1 MNMCAVAEPAP
12 SGEDIEIRVRCQH
25 GLHRVVLRP
34 DGCLVLCDHDDIREI
49 VDAEE
54 AAAIAGHEG
63 MFRCGQIMCAW
74 RAGKVRELPKALR
87 KAREQAAAKR
97 YGRYDYTTPEQT
109 LADRLEER
117 TIVIATRALAQC
129 TYRRAKG
136 RWAGGRHS
144 VAVGV
149 GLPACEGKSTK
160 VWSNNGKW
168 SGYDSSLDVVVPPDW
183 LRIARRGIAVVG
195 GVFVV
200 NISTEPLIKDGPIG
214 VLAVRQSRGFSVRLA
229 AATVSRDGDGT
240 WKLCW
245 LPD

>member
-1 MNMCAVAEPAP
+1 MYAVAEPAP
-12 SGEDIEIRVRCQH
+12 SKDIEIRVRCQR
-25 GLHRVVLRP
+25 GLHRIVLRP

-63 MFRCGQIMCAW
+63 MFRCGQIMNAW

-87 KAREQAAAKR
+87 QAREQAAAKR
-97 YGRYDYTTPEQT
+97 VRYGYVPAERT

-117 TIVIATRALAQC
+117 TIEVATKALAQC
-129 TYRRAKG
+129 AYRRAQG

-144 VAVGV
+144 TAIGV
-149 GLPACEGKSTK
+149 GLPACEGRSTK

-168 SGYDSSLDVVVPPDW
+168 SGYDSSLDVIVPPDW
-183 LRIARRGIAVVG
+183 LCIARRGLAVVDG
-195 GVFVV
+195 IFIV
-200 NISTEPLIKDGPIG
+200 NVLTEPLIEGGPVG

-229 AATVSRDGDGT
+229 SATVHRDGGV

-245 LPD
+245 LSD